1 MTMKLLLTI
10 AGSRAHCTVRKWG
23 IKVECALS
31 SVVDRQRRDFLGRRP
46 LWLDDEDIA

>member
-1 MTMKLLLTI
+1 MTMKLLLTM
-10 AGSRAHCTVRKWG
+10 AGTRAHYTVRKWG

-31 SVVDRQRRDFLGRRP
+31 CVVDRQRRDFIGRRP